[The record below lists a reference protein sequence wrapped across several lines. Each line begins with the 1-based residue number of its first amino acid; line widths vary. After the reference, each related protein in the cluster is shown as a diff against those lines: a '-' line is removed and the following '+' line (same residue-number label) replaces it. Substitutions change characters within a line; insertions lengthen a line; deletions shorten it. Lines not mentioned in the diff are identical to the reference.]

1 MVKMMNNK
9 IFLGLLIILFLV
21 TGCGTTTNQGD
32 IKAFSIDEKKYDTS
46 NFNYITCTR
55 DTETEDDSEVE
66 IKYELYYDDENYLEV
81 LKSYEKVTS
90 SNSDILKQYQ
100 DAYKNIYSVYDGL
113 DYYDHEIKEG
123 SNSITSITY
132 INYGKINMDR
142 LMDIEGTEDN
152 VKVTDGK
159 VKLDDWISFAKKYGT
174 QCESVA

>member
-32 IKAFSIDEKKYDTS
+32 IKASSIDEKKYDTS

-66 IKYELYYDDENYLEV
+66 IKYE
-81 LKSYEKVTS
+81 
-90 SNSDILKQYQ
+90 
-100 DAYKNIYSVYDGL
+100 L